1 MSIQNTLSLL
11 LIAVGVALCAAFG
24 GQLPEATKH
33 RETLKLQRDDLDAQL
48 KEATK
53 HRETLKLQRA
63 ELDAQLKVNSEADA
77 IKLKL
82 SKVSA
87 EFDATPPQAPQERLS
102 DWLSSSAL
110 PFGLGCLLIIFGAVI
125 ARRNEQVETSE
136 EGQSTVEAVDFGVLL
151 SQITAELKALYEG
164 AKALHSEDS
173 DGAKVLRERIQL
185 LQRGDLERLIEAR
198 GRVRAKHGVATFA
211 ELYGSISQG
220 ERRLNRAWSALTD
233 AHIQESINAL
243 EGAHA
248 SLVEAQARLQA
259 LT

>member
-1 MSIQNTLSLL
+1 MSIQSTISLI

-24 GQLPEATKH
+24 GQLPETTKH
-33 RETLKLQRDDLDAQL
+33 RETLKLQQAQL
-48 KEATK
+48 SA
-53 HRETLKLQRA
+53 
-63 ELDAQLKVNSEADA
+63 DSEADA
-77 IKLKL
+77 TQR

-87 EFDATPPQAPQERLS
+87 EIKATPPQAPQARLL
-102 DWLSSSAL
+102 DWLASSAL
-110 PFGLGCLLIIFGAVI
+110 PFGAGCLLIIVGAVI

-136 EGQSTVEAVDFGVLL
+136 EGPSTGDAIDFGVLL
-151 SQITAELKALYEG
+151 SQITTELSALYEEAQG
-164 AKALHSEDS
+164 LSAEDS
-173 DGAKVLRERIQL
+173 DGSKALRERIQK

-233 AHIQESINAL
+233 AHIPESIHAL

-248 SLVEAQARLQA
+248 SLLEAQAHLQT
-259 LT
+259 LS